1 MSPLSKWFRVV
12 GRVEPVC
19 ETRQSADGVAVKHLR
34 KRLSGLARGLYP
46 TYKPLMFVA
55 VVLCVPTNASAFCGF
70 YVAKADAKLF
80 NKASKVVV
88 ARRGEQTAMTMA
100 SDYQGDP
107 KEFALVVPVP
117 SVIQKDQI
125 RIADSAT
132 IDHLDAYSA
141 PRLVEYFDPDPCA
154 PPVAYMNRM
163 GMNAAPMATAK
174 APAPQSAQ
182 ALGVKVEAQYTVGEY
197 DIAILSATQSD
208 GLATYLHQEGYKVPA
223 KAAPVL
229 ASYIKQDMKFFVAK
243 VNLKEQVKAG
253 AQYLRPI
260 QVNVSTPKFMLPIR
274 LGTVNADGP
283 QDMIVLML
291 TEKGRVETTN
301 YKTLKIP
308 SNMDI
313 PIYTKKDFGSFYRA
327 MFAQQV
333 KQDGGKA
340 VYLEYA
346 WDMGW
351 CDPCA
356 ADPVPDDKLAS
367 LGVSWLA
374 GAQGST
380 QPGVQPGRPGQPA
393 IMPIPRRGGGGGSP
407 VFVTRL
413 HVRYDAVSFP
423 EDLMFQETADRSN
436 YQGRY
441 VLRHPFPNKG
451 ATASTCPQFAEYSR
465 SLSLRFVKEAAAL
478 SPLTGWDLA
487 TIKKNMSVN
496 GQKIE

>member
-1 MSPLSKWFRVV
+1 M
-12 GRVEPVC
+12 
-19 ETRQSADGVAVKHLR
+19 TRLLAVTALTAAA
-34 KRLSGLARGLYP
+34 LLAP
-46 TYKPLMFVA
+46 A
-55 VVLCVPTNASAFCGF
+55 QAQAFCGF

-88 ARRGEQTAMTMA
+88 ARKGEQTAITMA

-125 RIADSAT
+125 KIADNAT

-154 PPVAYMNRM
+154 PPMAAMSINGATRFRFQGDAKVAS
-163 GMNAAPMATAK
+163 
-174 APAPQSAQ
+174 QSAK

-208 GLATYLHQEGYKVPA
+208 GLATYLNQEGYKVPE

-243 VNLKEQVKAG
+243 VNLKEQAKVAPKQQVKGNPKEAAKAD

-260 QVNVSTPKFMLPIR
+260 QINVSTPKFMLPIR

-283 QDMIVLML
+283 QDMIVMML

-356 ADPVPDDKLAS
+356 ADPVPNDKLAS
-367 LGVSWLA
+367 LGVSWIDQPSQSA
-374 GAQGST
+374 T
-380 QPGVQPGRPGQPA
+380 QPGNPGQPA
-393 IMPIPRRGGGGGSP
+393 MMPRLRRGGGGSP

-413 HVRYDAVSFP
+413 HVRYDAASFP
-423 EDLMFQETADRSN
+423 EDLMFQETANREN
-436 YQGRY
+436 YQGRF
-441 VLRHPFPNKG
+441 VLRHPFPNQG
-451 ATASTCPQFAEYSR
+451 ATVSYCPQQADYIR
-465 SLSLRFVKEAAAL
+465 GLSLRFTQEAATL
-478 SPLTGWDLA
+478 SHLTGWDLA
-487 TIKKNMSVN
+487 TIKRNMSVN
-496 GQKIE
+496 GQRVE

>member
-1 MSPLSKWFRVV
+1 MQRSLTVTALF
-12 GRVEPVC
+12 
-19 ETRQSADGVAVKHLR
+19 AAAL
-34 KRLSGLARGLYP
+34 LAP
-46 TYKPLMFVA
+46 A
-55 VVLCVPTNASAFCGF
+55 QAQAFCGF

-88 ARRGEQTAMTMA
+88 ARKGDQTAITMA

-125 RIADSAT
+125 KIADST
-132 IDHLDAYSA
+132 TVDHLDAYSA

-154 PPVAYMNRM
+154 QLQYMARKSVP
-163 GMNAAPMATAK
+163 GIAMNMAPAAAPAR
-174 APAPQSAQ
+174 QSAA
-182 ALGVKVEAQYTVGEY
+182 ALGVRIEAQYTVGEY

-208 GLATYLHQEGYKVPA
+208 GLSTYLNQEGYKVPA

-243 VNLKEQVKAG
+243 VNLAEQVKSK

-260 QVNVSTPKFMLPIR
+260 QVNVTTPKFMLPIR

-301 YKTLKIP
+301 YKTLKVP

-333 KQDGGKA
+333 KSDGGKA

-356 ADPVPDDKLAS
+356 ADPVPNEKLAS
-367 LGVSWLA
+367 LGVSWID
-374 GAQGST
+374 
-380 QPGVQPGRPGQPA
+380 QPQTAPQPGRPGQPM
-393 IMPIPRRGGGGGSP
+393 IMPRRGGGGSP

-413 HVRYDAVSFP
+413 HVRYDAATFP

-441 VLRHPFPNKG
+441 VLRHPFPAKG
-451 ATASTCPQFAEYSR
+451 EVAASCPQMDDYKR
-465 SLSLRFVKEAAAL
+465 GLPLRFTQEAATLAH
-478 SPLTGWDLA
+478 LTGWDLA
-487 TIKKNMSVN
+487 TIKRNMSAN
-496 GQKIE
+496 GQKVE